1 MIKKV
6 KTTTHISRQKC
17 VCSLCHGRT
26 VIILSHFPGDTCSST
41 VQSGDWLSQGQWIQV
56 SYNKMWKWG
65 PNEDHFSSLVLMRT
79 KSSIEDFYGSTD
91 ECFQV
96 ANKVL
101 TCIGKILHRTRQPC
115 PHWSMSWKKK
125 FSGNCLIFDYEKS
138 LTHCVVF
145 LEGSRILA
153 ANFVGGRSWPTSL
166 QIRFKK
172 LQIAN

>member
-1 MIKKV
+1 MV
-6 KTTTHISRQKC
+6 GLLYNTLSLSQEMHVQQNSGGYFHISSFNSRVTHFQILRYSIYGENGENEDFC
-17 VCSLCHGRT
+17 V
-26 VIILSHFPGDTCSST
+26 
-41 VQSGDWLSQGQWIQV
+41 
-56 SYNKMWKWG
+56 WKWRL
-65 PNEDHFSSLVLMRT
+65 NEDHFSSLVLIRT

-125 FSGNCLIFDYEKS
+125 FCGNCLFFDYEKS

-145 LEGSRILA
+145 LEGSQILA